1 MYKIRFPIVSD
12 ISGCTRFLEGNELEY
27 ANGIMKDLFDSMIL
41 EFKKSVQISKFMGNT
56 VFEYIENIAYEKPS
70 LMNDFAKKI
79 VHKKFIDHE

>member
-1 MYKIRFPIVSD
+1 MYKKRLPIVSD
-12 ISGCTRFLEGNELEY
+12 ISGCTRILVGNELEH
-27 ANGIMKDLFDSMIL
+27 ADGIIKDLFDSMIS

>member
-1 MYKIRFPIVSD
+1 M
-12 ISGCTRFLEGNELEY
+12 IS
-27 ANGIMKDLFDSMIL
+27 